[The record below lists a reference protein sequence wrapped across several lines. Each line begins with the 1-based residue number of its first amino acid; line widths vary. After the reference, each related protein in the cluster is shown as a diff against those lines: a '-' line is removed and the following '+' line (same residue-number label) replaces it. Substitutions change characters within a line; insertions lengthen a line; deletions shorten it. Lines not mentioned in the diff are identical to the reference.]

1 MLRHIALPHA
11 IDAYKVL
18 HSNLVSGTATEV
30 LDANSSSSSNTTSHT
45 NTAATSTAATST
57 TATSTTVINT
67 ISSTNNGNQRYFGE
81 ICESFHIGPLS
92 TLYKHTDNDLNTFLI
107 SLGKCKSGTL

>member
-45 NTAATSTAATST
+45 NTAATSTAA
-57 TATSTTVINT
+57 INT
-67 ISSTNNGNQRYFGE
+67 IRSTNNGNQRYFGE